1 MATQPTGGRARQFWL
16 LLLVPAVIVPLIV
29 PIYNSVN
36 PELAGIPFF
45 YWFQFLWIIVSSVLI
60 GIVYFAVR
68 DRQTPTSK

>member
-1 MATQPTGGRARQFWL
+1 MATQPTGGRARQRWV

-29 PIYNSVN
+29 PINNSVN

-45 YWFQFLWIIVSSVLI
+45 YWFQYLWIIVSSVLI

>member
-1 MATQPTGGRARQFWL
+1 MATQPTGGRARQLWL